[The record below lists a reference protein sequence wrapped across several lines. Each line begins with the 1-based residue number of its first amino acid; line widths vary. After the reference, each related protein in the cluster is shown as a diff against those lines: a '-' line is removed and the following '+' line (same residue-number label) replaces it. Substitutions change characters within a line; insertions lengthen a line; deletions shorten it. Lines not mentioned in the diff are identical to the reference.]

1 MIQGTHMPISKKTKT
16 AAKAKKKAPAK
27 AKKKA
32 APKTRKDQNQQSR
45 LWLMYPPK
53 FITRP
58 VIHELGNKFKVV
70 PNVRQAS
77 VTEEIG
83 IVCLELTG
91 PREQVK
97 SAIKW
102 MEKLGI
108 SVEPVEI
115 NVIES

>member
-1 MIQGTHMPISKKTKT
+1 MPPAKKAKKTKKV
-16 AAKAKKKAPAK
+16 AKKVTKKAVPRAKKKV
-27 AKKKA
+27 AKKIDK
-32 APKTRKDQNQQSR
+32 QHSR

-58 VIHELGNKFKVV
+58 VIHELGIKFDVV
-70 PNVRQAS
+70 PNIRQAS

-91 PREQVK
+91 ARDQVK

>member
-1 MIQGTHMPISKKTKT
+1 MPTAKKTKQ
-16 AAKAKKKAPAK
+16 AGKAKKATASKS
-27 AKKKA
+27 
-32 APKTRKDQNQQSR
+32 RKQTASRKNADAQQHTR

-53 FITRP
+53 LITRP
-58 VIHELGNKFKVV
+58 IIHEVGSKYDVI

-91 PREQVK
+91 DRQQIK
-97 SAIKW
+97 AAIKW

>member
-1 MIQGTHMPISKKTKT
+1 MPPAKKNKT
-16 AAKAKKKAPAK
+16 TVRAKKKAPAK
-27 AKKKA
+27 PQKKA
-32 APKTRKDQNQQSR
+32 VSSSKKDQQQQSR

-58 VIHELGNKFKVV
+58 VIHELGNKFKVI
-70 PNVRQAS
+70 PNIRQAS

-97 SAIKW
+97 ASIKW